1 MERPVWEMLERN
13 RGRASFHMPGHKG
26 RGPFGPVDAYALD
39 TTELP
44 GTDDLYCPENG
55 LRLAQARYARAAGSG
70 AALFLHNGA
79 TAGVQ
84 TMLTLYARPGETVLL
99 PRNAHLSAVNG
110 CVLGDLR
117 PAFMP
122 LTFTEDG
129 YGYLR
134 EETVLAALAAHP
146 EARCLL
152 VTRPDY
158 YGGCLPL
165 ERIAAAARA
174 QGCRLVVDEAHG
186 AHLPWMPGLPGA
198 AQAGADAW
206 VQSCHKTLPSLT
218 GTAVLHLR
226 DAADREKALR
236 LLRMTQTSSPNY
248 VLMMAVDDA
257 CAYMEAVGTA
267 CLAAVCAGADALR
280 RQLPALGYG
289 DGQAAWGETGLQF
302 DPTRLVIRAP
312 QGGEALDRALARL
325 GVDVEMHDSQR
336 VVCILTVMDGEARL
350 ARRAQAL
357 GGIPPEEAA
366 LPAAPLVRAL
376 PPVRMPPRE
385 AALGETERVP
395 LSVAAG
401 CVAAACAGLYPPGI
415 PLVVPGEEITEET
428 SRVLAQAGPR
438 GRFGV
443 EGDELLCVR

>member
-1 MERPVWEMLERN
+1 
-13 RGRASFHMPGHKG
+13 
-26 RGPFGPVDAYALD
+26 
-39 TTELP
+39 
-44 GTDDLYCPENG
+44 
-55 LRLAQARYARAAGSG
+55 
-70 AALFLHNGA
+70 
-79 TAGVQ
+79 
-84 TMLTLYARPGETVLL
+84 MLTLYARPGETVLL

-350 ARRAQAL
+350 ARLAQAL

-401 CVAAACAGLYPPGI
+401 RVAAACAGLYPPGI